1 VKIFI
6 SYSRRDASDFAQKIS
21 DTLGDEHNIFT
32 DIDDIQ
38 LGDIWSNSIE
48 ENIASC
54 DIFLVIVTFSALKSP
69 EVEKELMQA
78 RTKNKKIIPC
88 FYNRIPSN
96 EIKWGLEKLQG
107 IEFAS
112 ENQLARDIYWK
123 IHQYQNKVPPKLDP
137 IIEPTIN
144 STREPEL
151 GRVKEKMLEPIKA
164 EIQTDMGSPG
174 IPQAKLPKLEVKYR
188 FNSKRTIVILVAIGV
203 IIAGMISV
211 YVSVYMPQQVKVN
224 VTKPP
229 QPTTTTSP
237 KAIAGTEQRQYSF
250 VRGWSSL
257 CSNDDQKLNGTCLTS
272 VAVDSSREVFVA
284 GTVNRRVEKFTS
296 DGTFITKWGSTGSGE
311 GHFDSPSGVAVDSSG
326 DVYVADWGNIP
337 IQKFTSNGTFITKWG
352 STGSTQD
359 PFGGTS
365 GVAVD
370 SSGDVYVAHHN
381 NNLVQKFTS
390 DGTFIT
396 KWGSSG
402 SGEGHF
408 DSPSG
413 VAVDS
418 SDNVY
423 IADAGNKRIQKF
435 TSNGTFI
442 TKWGSVGI
450 GDGQF
455 NEVSAVAVD
464 SSGDVY
470 VADGGNNRIQKFTS
484 NGTFI
489 TKWGSAGS
497 GEGQFKGPNA
507 IAVGSSGDVYVTDTG
522 SNRIQVFKQVIT
534 ESNNHSP
541 NAIDKSFTTSVN
553 TPVSITLLASDKDND
568 NLTASVQSSPLHGQL
583 SAIDQNDG
591 SLTYT
596 PNSGFT
602 GIDKFTFKVNDG
614 KVDSN
619 IAAVSIRVK

>member
-1 VKIFI
+1 MKIFI

-211 YVSVYMPQQVKVN
+211 YVPVYLPQQVKVN

-237 KAIAGTEQRQYSF
+237 KAITGTEQRQYSF

-296 DGTFITKWGSTGSGE
+296 DGTFITKWGSTGS
-311 GHFDSPSGVAVDSSG
+311 
-326 DVYVADWGNIP
+326 
-337 IQKFTSNGTFITKWG
+337 
-352 STGSTQD
+352 TQD

-365 GVAVD
+365 AVAVD

-423 IADAGNKRIQKF
+423 IADTGNKRIQKF

-497 GEGQFKGPNA
+497 GQGQFKGPNA